1 MEKKNVIHPKGD
13 FFDLKR
19 NKTTVHREVVAGL
32 TTFFTMAYIIFVNP
46 SILGAV
52 EMDAGAVMLATCISA
67 AIGTVLMGLLSN
79 YPLAQAP
86 GMGLNAF
93 FAFTICGQYGYSW
106 QAALAAVFISGI
118 IFILLTATGAREG
131 IVNAIPLCIKK
142 AISGGIGLFIA
153 IVALNSGGVIVGS
166 ESTLVTLGNFS
177 DPSVLLF
184 IAGLIITIALV
195 VWNVKG
201 GLFIS
206 IIITSA
212 LAAILQYGFG
222 VSLGLPEAVE
232 FSAFPSLAPTF
243 GQMFSGFGE
252 LLQLDQGIGVAIFS
266 LISVLVSL
274 TMVDMFDTLGTLYGT
289 ADKAGFLTKDGKLP
303 NAGRAMM
310 ADAIATSTGAL
321 LGTSTVTTFVESS
334 AGISAGGRTGLTSMV
349 TAGCFIVAIFLS
361 PILGFVPGAATY
373 PVLVVVGVMMVG
385 GIRDINWGDMEVAI
399 PCFLTIAIMPFAY
412 SISEGIAFG
421 CISYTIIK
429 MVRGKFRE
437 VHPVMYVVAGL
448 FILRYVLQAIQ
459 L

>member
-19 NKTTVHREVVAGL
+19 NKTTVRREVVAGL

-222 VSLGLPEAVE
+222 VSLGLPETVE

>member
-19 NKTTVHREVVAGL
+19 NKTTVRREVVAGL

-334 AGISAGGRTGLTSMV
+334 AGISVGGRTGLTSMV

-385 GIRDINWGDMEVAI
+385 GIRDINWGDMDVAI

>member
-19 NKTTVHREVVAGL
+19 NKTTVRREVVAGL

-184 IAGLIITIALV
+184 IAGLIITIVLV